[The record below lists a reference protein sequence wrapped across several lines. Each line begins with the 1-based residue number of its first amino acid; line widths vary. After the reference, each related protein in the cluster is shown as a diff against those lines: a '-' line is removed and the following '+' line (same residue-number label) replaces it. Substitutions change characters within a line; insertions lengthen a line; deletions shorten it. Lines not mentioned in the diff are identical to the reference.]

1 MKFVS
6 LAFLCLAGL
15 ITRVHAALTKG
26 TIQIK
31 APSAEKGVTLSTLFD
46 EYDADVIASDDQP
59 ALQVQIDLERAQR
72 EDSDIEILCK
82 GQTFTYLAANVRL
95 SCHATP
101 GEDAC
106 RQKMHRFYPSVGFIN
121 VQQTPDAHPQQKE
134 NAFTACYPNGMRELP
149 FQASAVWRYDPASRK
164 LTPKVLALNGTQLPV
179 VVAGGWYEGNFHF
192 NAISPSNQTGILLF
206 PKRGV
211 KVPQEALPSRGTEA
225 MCSAWVRRVGE
236 TMSGKASGKRHLA
249 FIEIISKNSL
259 RQPIERHEHEV
270 VYVAEVHPAV
280 SKPQNWGSNAALAL
294 PAYAALT
301 KGTIQIKSPSAEKGV
316 TLSTFFDDY
325 DADIIATENQPA
337 LQVQIDLERA
347 QKEDSDIEVLNGFW
361 VPDLYRYLGVSA
373 RGRAYLDWNPTFY
386 PIVGFI
392 NVQQTPDAY
401 PLQKE
406 NAFTACYPNGM
417 QELPFQA
424 SAIWRYD
431 PANRKL
437 TPKILALNGTQLP
450 VIVDGGWY
458 EGNFGFSAVA
468 PSNRTG
474 EPLLQG
480 RVCTLEKGE
489 AARTKFQCELE
500 SPPGR
505 ESISRTFGSMR
516 DVVEASKRNSPW
528 GTNRSLDSSGIP
540 RLFADPEATL
550 HARPPLALHLPPMQS
565 IGYAIS
571 NHGSL
576 LIGDE
581 VKLLQAKQDGLAF
594 HHAK

>member
-15 ITRVHAALTKG
+15 ITGVYAALTKG

-46 EYDADVIASDDQP
+46 EYDADVIASDNQP
-59 ALQVQIDLERAQR
+59 ALQVQIDLERAQS
-72 EDSDIEILCK
+72 EDSDIEILVRTGHSSDVGCVVDCLAVLVEWILGTGPVSLFRRQCK

-95 SCHATP
+95 SRHATP
-101 GEDAC
+101 ERMPADKRC
-106 RQKMHRFYPSVGFIN
+106 IGFT
-121 VQQTPDAHPQQKE
+121 QTLVSSTCSKLQMRTPQQKE

-149 FQASAVWRYDPASRK
+149 FQASAVWRYDPTSRK

-192 NAISPSNQTGILLF
+192 NAISPSDQTGEPLTSF
-206 PKRGV
+206 HTRND
-211 KVPQEALPSRGTEA
+211 EAYQLRCRLYNCTSTPS
-225 MCSAWVRRVGE
+225 VRRTVSA
-236 TMSGKASGKRHLA
+236 TCPNSQHR
-249 FIEIISKNSL
+249 ISEYRST
-259 RQPIERHEHEV
+259 R
-270 VYVAEVHPAV
+270 
-280 SKPQNWGSNAALAL
+280 
-294 PAYAALT
+294 T
-301 KGTIQIKSPSAEKGV
+301 KGTVQIKAPSAEKGV

-347 QKEDSDIEVLNGFW
+347 QKEDSDIEILNGFW
-361 VPDLYRYLGVSA
+361 VPTCTGTSVSVREA
-373 RGRAYLDWNPTFY
+373 ERILTGTQRKFY

-474 EPLLQG
+474 EPLEFFF
-480 RVCTLEKGE
+480 V
-489 AARTKFQCELE
+489 
-500 SPPGR
+500 
-505 ESISRTFGSMR
+505 
-516 DVVEASKRNSPW
+516 
-528 GTNRSLDSSGIP
+528 
-540 RLFADPEATL
+540 PET
-550 HARPPLALHLPPMQS
+550 
-565 IGYAIS
+565 
-571 NHGSL
+571 
-576 LIGDE
+576 E
-581 VKLLQAKQDGLAF
+581 
-594 HHAK
+594 